1 MVTNTA
7 NKYSPSIN
15 HSAAFKLGLNIL
27 EKWDCS
33 ESQKQAI
40 LGVSKDNFTLF
51 YTDPVKV
58 ELTNDQLERISYL
71 ANIHSSLRTLF
82 SNPKNVYSF
91 MSMVNNNPYFNG
103 RSPLSLICSGNFG
116 ILYEVYKRID
126 SMKSA
131 M

>member
-1 MVTNTA
+1 M
-7 NKYSPSIN
+7 N

-27 EKWDCS
+27 EKWGCS
-33 ESQKQAI
+33 ESQKQAVI
-40 LGVSKDNFTLF
+40 GVSKDTFTQT
-51 YTDPVKV
+51 YTDPVNV

-71 ANIHSSLRTLF
+71 ANIHGSLRTMF
-82 SNPKNVYSF
+82 SNPKNVYGF

-126 SMKSA
+126 SMKSE